1 MPPRLPLCAALM
13 WLAAA
18 VIAMMLTPPAVAQHS
33 NFLVILADDMGFSDV
48 GPYGGEIATPNID
61 SLAAAD

>member
-1 MPPRLPLCAALM
+1 M